1 VKQGADLS
9 GTRAQQ
15 AARFGPEAV
24 RIAHAQLP
32 SGAPRELEAAGLLNL
47 RQEDDEMSKS
57 TSRDTRNETLATLPP
72 GQWRIHFSDF
82 RTMRFWHE
90 DEPAHASVRW
100 NRRFPGRSTI
110 QFADGGSIML
120 ELWLQSRPAEHR
132 PRAATLYELAK
143 EAGRKAK
150 ATEAGTSAVE
160 PATQD
165 CGCRAAAR
173 R

>member
-1 VKQGADLS
+1 
-9 GTRAQQ
+9 
-15 AARFGPEAV
+15 
-24 RIAHAQLP
+24 
-32 SGAPRELEAAGLLNL
+32 
-47 RQEDDEMSKS
+47 MSKS

-150 ATEAGTSAVE
+150 AAEAGTGAVE

-165 CGCRAAAR
+165 CGCRAAATALMGKLPYLSEAGNQQAR
-173 R
+173 EALLDIKVAAAAEVKP